1 LSLPARVCLSMPMN
15 NTAPRLL
22 LACCAT
28 LVPRLALPQTPY
40 NAAAHRAPGADA
52 TTATIASLRQQ
63 LAAQQAINEQLHT
76 RVKTL
81 EQRLAVGKKGGEP
94 LVMGLDADAAKPPVE
109 APSASS
115 AIEEA
120 LVTKGLVLLPNGSFR
135 LTPSLT
141 WFHDGQGDNQYE
153 SLAYGLGLEAG
164 LPWGMAAALYLP
176 YIQRDYPLGRADGTG
191 DLAVSLGKRLTQETA
206 SWPSLVA
213 RLAYTHDNG
222 SAPFAPVPIG
232 DGLRSLTLSLSA
244 VKRSEP
250 VALYGTVSYG
260 YAWSKTATFW
270 DGTGYQTGRL
280 TPADRFGLTLG
291 VTLAATPTISLDAG
305 LSFDFPGGDE
315 VEPLGGDAYH
325 TAVATAGYINLGA
338 DFTLGKNLF
347 LNLSAA
353 AGVTDDAN
361 DFIFSISLPYRFW

>member
-1 LSLPARVCLSMPMN
+1 MK
-15 NTAPRLL
+15 NTALRLL
-22 LACCAT
+22 LVCCAT
-28 LVPRLALPQTPY
+28 PVPTLALSQTPQG
-40 NAAAHRAPGADA
+40 AAAPRAPGADA
-52 TTATIASLRQQ
+52 TTATVESLRQQ
-63 LAAQQAINEQLHT
+63 LAAQQAINEQLQM
-76 RVKTL
+76 RVKAL
-81 EQRLAVGKKGGEP
+81 EGQLAAGKRGGSP
-94 LVMGLDADAAKPPVE
+94 LIGLDAGAAKPPVE
-109 APSASS
+109 AQAANSAM
-115 AIEEA
+115 EEA
-120 LVTKGLVLLPNGSFR
+120 LVTKGLVLLPSGTFR
-135 LTPSLT
+135 LTPSVT
-141 WFHDGQGDNQYE
+141 WFHDGQGDDHYE
-153 SLAYGLGLEAG
+153 SIAYGLGLEAG

-191 DLAVSLGKRLTQETA
+191 DISISLGKRLTQETA

-250 VALYGTVSYG
+250 VALYGTLSYG
-260 YAWSKTATFW
+260 YAWSRTATYW
-270 DGTGYQTGRL
+270 DGAGYQTGRL